1 MGQVVVPRLESGHP
15 LLENIRI
22 FYKASKQMIEEER
35 KYRAIVHYEHFMRS
49 LRKVASLY
57 KVSKSSLQRWCADRP
72 KIRKR
77 RSTKQIGSEIR
88 RCIQTELAS
97 RPMLT
102 MSELCYKVSKS
113 CKVNPSVNTVGRWV
127 RGMGYTRKKVKKTIA
142 HSPNSD
148 IVNSFCDTYSSLG
161 DDDIVC
167 IDEAGFYVGDHRRFG
182 YSKSGQN
189 IKVSASS
196 TLRRSRFTL
205 VMAITRTGILH
216 YKVLHGSCKKDDFV
230 AFVKALPDSA
240 RGKTLVM
247 DNLNSHHSIE
257 TREAATSKECKL
269 LFVPPY
275 SPRYNAIEYAF
286 NLKKRQY
293 RSECTVAMDDPTY
306 SRSSDVDFVSILIQ
320 VLETGDW
327 DYSSQFNRVRKS
339 IRSFLDGGPF
349 ERYD

>member
-1 MGQVVVPRLESGHP
+1 
-15 LLENIRI
+15 
-22 FYKASKQMIEEER
+22 
-35 KYRAIVHYEHFMRS
+35 
-49 LRKVASLY
+49 
-57 KVSKSSLQRWCADRP
+57 
-72 KIRKR
+72 
-77 RSTKQIGSEIR
+77 
-88 RCIQTELAS
+88 
-97 RPMLT
+97 MLT
-102 MSELCYKVSKS
+102 MSELCYRVSKS

-127 RGMGYTRKKVKKTIA
+127 RGMGYTRKKVKKTISQ
-142 HSPNSD
+142 SPNPN
-148 IVNSFCDTYSSLG
+148 IVNTFCDTYSSLG

-167 IDEAGFYVGDHRRFG
+167 IDEAGFYVGDHRRYG
-182 YSKSGQN
+182 YSKRGQN

-216 YKVLHGSCKKDDFV
+216 YKVLHGSCKKADFV
-230 AFVKALPDSA
+230 DFVKALPDSV

-257 TREAATSKECKL
+257 TRDAATSKECKL

-286 NLKKRQY
+286 NQKKRQY
-293 RSECTVAMDDPTY
+293 RSECTVAMDDPNVAMDDPNY

-320 VLETGDW
+320 VLETGEW
-327 DYSSQFNRVRKS
+327 DYSSQFNRVSKS
-339 IRSFLDGGPF
+339 IRTFLGGGPF